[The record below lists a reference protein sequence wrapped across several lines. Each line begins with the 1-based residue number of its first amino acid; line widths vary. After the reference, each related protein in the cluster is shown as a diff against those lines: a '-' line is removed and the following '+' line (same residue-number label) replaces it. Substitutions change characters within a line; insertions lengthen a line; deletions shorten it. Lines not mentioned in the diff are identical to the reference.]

1 MEGGNVTPIDLEAG
15 LDVKSSDMLTPLV
28 RPTFQHNWQRYQGHC
43 LPNSLRFEMNGW
55 AAGWNVYNFE
65 YNTPGVTI
73 DTGLVARLSS
83 IDKGDTFRLGV
94 YSEEDDT
101 IELVGKYVIPKSEI
115 KSISRGSASLNGNVL
130 TGKVNGK
137 SFSATWSENLE
148 KFILSSTSAFEA
160 HTTKQSIN
168 TWSVEIIDKSTF
180 EQIANTIW
188 HPLELTCDAFTAPVM
203 YDSFVNG
210 VHNWGNY
217 EFDGSRIS
225 VPYGSYVTNFTVN
238 DNTLTFSYTAT
249 LSDILQV
256 HFDFNEYYKQ
266 FNELELTTQSGTDK
280 TIYTDA
286 TLKHDF
292 NKWEGHINRDYL
304 PADTASDSKGV
315 LLNLK
320 IPVWLSAVFKPDL
333 SATKPIQ
340 WPNNTNTIT
349 WKDDKD
355 VEHTNTFGNVLVK
368 VPSDDC
374 TFIAKSVFE
383 NVVNGNTVGS
393 NGNAI
398 SEVASTR
405 ITGKKDKWAAI
416 NLPGY
421 RFNAISC
428 EPTIDKAEDWSPYPL
443 MLNSEKTIW
452 LGTTRGLENFRERKL
467 TQMHKWLGKKFVTEI
482 KLPGID
488 FSNILEETDFTDDM
502 IKNVP
507 DLYNIPFVHIIG
519 ENEYNGIDPNTIE
532 SGENDDYVFYNLLNA
547 NATQQN
553 SAEQYMHDF
562 YTRLRQKSNK
572 FNTYMDPVQDG
583 TLYVHTNERLVAFV
597 SMHEGKLIT
606 DTSSPNFYKF
616 ITTSTPANIKAF
628 NPNKTTFSASW
639 GNPNDPNSVYLESNI
654 GLVSDYVENA
664 DHIEQTLSLIY
675 SSVDLLSVDSGLIY
689 DSNGYYIYNGKMA
702 QDAYNAL
709 GLTDDPTRASDANYW
724 PFKFVPMFCV
734 HDKHCVYMNV
744 SAYEKNN
751 NGEITKIYCFPGT
764 ATYRQMA
771 SAIANSSRPNVQLGD
786 FRELVLGQFSS
797 ATNFYY
803 TIFETDVFK
812 NKWSRKRVITHY
824 PVLYDFDYAQYTQTD
839 EKKAEFSELW
849 KQWYGDVACPIDL
862 VANISNP
869 FSTYESCDDVDKPI
883 DIKYTRPGI
892 MLGVKQDGGNKYAVA
907 LSVLDSFMPIERT
920 GGEGHIFHNH
930 VDAADDYDLKLYPS
944 YCRLNA
950 KYAHSTYQVYMQ
962 KVDPSNGFTTY
973 ERVTRTSY
981 ETTNFYLPVLI
992 GSRGTTTSAHITA
1005 VKQCET
1011 YEDTA
1016 KEFESNYCAVSQDTV
1031 AGISMIATPKQGA
1044 MCWFKDFGLTY
1055 KVDSRFKGYKNAE
1068 GEIRSTPWTYDSH
1081 APESDRVNERVYE
1094 DKVEVVYE
1102 GWEQA
1107 PGNQGKRH
1115 TVQLQD
1121 GFEKIT
1127 RDFTK
1132 VFEQDEEDSNNN
1144 SIVIALPVWGHIL
1157 TQVNYLE
1164 KTHKLDLMTNPK
1176 RAFTFVHAPD
1186 SRIDTKDKKHLWL
1199 DRSPSTAIPLACDWF
1214 ILKLS
1219 TIMPGEQD
1227 DEGYMNLK
1235 LNSNNN
1241 AKLYYAKKHMDK
1253 EGNEITAK
1261 YYYPPICGMGGN
1273 MSQAGSNA
1281 LMPRLRWTPSIL
1293 KVPKGMSF
1301 SYKKQ
1306 YNDVRHIFYDRINA
1320 ILSDSATIREYT
1332 IKDVDDNDMVQLS
1345 TFIKGTGSEIVVDFN
1360 TFSAEATINAG
1371 SFSIAFADVSF
1382 DRSTGE
1388 GDTLDVD
1395 LTVACNFD
1403 NVTGR
1408 FALVEDDYHRNRLV
1422 KYADG
1427 KFTVSTDKGT
1437 QYVYDNNAQK
1447 ILNIAAAPTIT
1458 REVDSN
1464 GKALADRISFENY
1477 DSMHA
1482 DCIMSNISSTGI
1494 ATISYNNKTYS
1505 IYINNLLKQ
1514 VSYAK
1519 VLSTDIRKP
1528 QNNVDIG
1535 KIVFNDKATHEYQL
1549 VKQAWDSTVK
1559 VENFWWVDSTHIME
1573 LTNDSIIVKSKTSFI
1588 DDWAGDKFT
1597 ELSAIPRSRILTA
1610 SEKYYTVTN
1619 TYNMYKGGLFIA
1631 MSAIST
1637 DTIECKIY
1645 DPLNE
1650 FKLIDSIKLMVMRH
1664 EIGTVLN
1671 ATTKQDSKTV
1681 LLNTYSNIT
1690 ADQILTQ
1697 AEWSNTY
1704 TNDRLFI
1711 GCHLS
1716 NNFDQWTAI
1725 LTVGNDNIN
1734 VVTCIQGYGYVSLHG
1749 DLTGGMIPKNY
1760 FNEARGFNNIV
1771 HPLSVLLDKDLN
1783 IDDIDNEFIIKDGN
1797 ESLINKIDDIVVGTA
1812 ERQWYIRKELKDI
1825 VSHLRYMGNDSFI
1838 VECLPITNN
1847 YDAVYKSPSFYVNA
1861 LGDLMIQAHSFKS
1874 LFDFPG
1880 NLGSVWT
1887 VICGLCSWP
1896 MIYMFAPRFVNFVYL
1911 QQTFGQYAYVHYNS
1925 SESNERQEPKDL
1937 SANNGMP
1944 NSSPEKANAPV
1955 LSDEYTFGKEIFRQ
1969 TCKIEHDLDS
1979 FAMVLFGIFAPALQ
1993 HIDKNLIINGE
2004 LNQSAVSDIGKK
2016 YSQNALE
2023 NLSGLVSKAIMTE
2036 GSSIGLSSNVIGIK
2050 SLDMFYSTSDKQ
2062 HIHAGPGFVEH
2073 QFVADCVAQS
2083 VTDVSVEGKALQ
2095 LAFIIKM
2102 LTVFQGILS
2111 YKLQDIIADGISA
2124 AADKTKELMI
2134 CANNVGAP
2142 VAAALEVTAYAMR
2155 QANEAKK
2162 IAYDCI
2168 EKFLDVL
2175 CQRNVSCEV
2184 DNMITRFSTT
2194 VEAKHKYGEKN
2205 ETFMWPCWG
2214 IEQRLEY
2221 IDESVEAVI
2230 KKSTWECSLAIN
2242 KRFVDASSARLTR
2255 RHIHGLWANDH
2266 IPHSSMRANNNQN
2279 LSQDIDFYQAA
2290 CRGVHTARNLPSD
2303 MSCVQ
2308 GVSHFMPEQAFKNE
2322 NIGMSEPVFPPSMFQ
2337 DYIIDKVWDLSQ
2349 CCTYGKQQWVTVK
2362 DTKVINCPASNMYI
2376 NDIFCG
2382 IAAPYTAI
2390 EVKRGLSK
2398 KYMRPFAITPN
2409 VLAFNCTG
2417 HNCILD
2423 NKLYHA
2429 FDGISYRL
2437 VEWTGTPGLNKQ
2449 LQTFLYGFQVND
2461 RFKRSNKFPANEL
2474 LGNFSS
2480 EPTQAVNTIDKFWT
2494 KTTISAKE
2502 KGMEAGTVGEDKDLV
2517 RWAIPVFTE
2526 PVTTLPAAVKTLT
2539 AMPLAVVDGITG
2551 LVTDLANNQIAY
2563 KAPLSIDF
2571 TIGKNV
2577 YRQTEDYI
2585 CAVVTQNGVDVT
2597 QDLVPSLGLKFI
2609 GSTPTEAFFYS
2620 EATRCYYS
2628 FTGSSLVKMDMME
2641 RFRDVQRGYWDFVNQ
2656 EVIMPCLMTFKRLNA
2671 EVEDK
2676 DTETD
2681 NIIVPV
2687 MSRSQVSGELPPPL
2701 TTIFNDRSWYK
2712 AVSLPSG
2719 FAYQGPNRVIINRQ
2733 VFVEYMLDSLKSNLG
2748 KWQKMP
2754 REKYS
2759 TKRVYPDIYKDIMT
2773 DVKGVKGWTYNPFLL
2788 VTSALGQSEN
2798 VDCMFEWII
2807 TFCWPI
2813 EMDLIY
2819 GPDNYACV
2827 NIMAETMTPGGKLAC
2842 RPTHVFL
2849 KKELFTHTGN
2859 YGYYSFR
2866 FQSKNGA
2873 GNRERLHIWS
2883 DQYIAISSI
2892 DCDCKVVSSRRNEQ
2906 LVQQLDVQKLKEL

>member
-15 LDVKSSDMLTPLV
+15 LDIKSSDMLVPFV

-43 LPNSLRFEMNGW
+43 LPNSLRYEQNGW

-65 YNTPGVTI
+65 YNTPGVNV

-83 IDKGDTFRLGV
+83 IDKGDTFRLGI

-130 TGKVNGK
+130 TGIVNGK
-137 SFSATWSENLE
+137 NFSATWSENLE
-148 KFILSSTSAFEA
+148 KFILSDISAFEA
-160 HTTKQSIN
+160 RTTKQSIN

-238 DNTLTFSYTAT
+238 GNTLTFSYTAT
-249 LSDILQV
+249 LSDILQI

-304 PADTASDSKGV
+304 PADTVGDSKGV

-340 WPNNTNTIT
+340 WPNNINTIT
-349 WKDDKD
+349 WKDEKD
-355 VEHTNTFGNVLVK
+355 AEYTNTFGNVLVK

-383 NVVNGNTVGS
+383 NVVNGSTVDSQGNPVS
-393 NGNAI
+393 NPTETHVRNEEGKWLAI
-398 SEVASTR
+398 
-405 ITGKKDKWAAI
+405 G
-416 NLPGY
+416 LPGY

-428 EPTIDKAEDWSPYPL
+428 SGTIKKSPTKWNPYPAE
-443 MLNSEKTIW
+443 LNDSVW
-452 LGTTRGLENFRERKL
+452 LGELRRFKNFREGNFELMRAFLGKNFYDAGQFKSPSVDISELLEL
-467 TQMHKWLGKKFVTEI
+467 TDFDSYITTEPNLYKVPFMHKKGKDAYFGLSKSEVDESCLKDIANNTSAVAAMLNKYWTIAKTGGDIRFDYFEDEFSVNASGGIQGCTMVTDPAKSGYFDHIGYKMSPIPTMIAANPSKSTFTDNKEHSITSYGEVTENARSVLQYYDAI
-482 KLPGID
+482 NVQTESLYDSDGYYVGNKVLD
-488 FSNILEETDFTDDM
+488 FNSN
-502 IKNVP
+502 P
-507 DLYNIPFVHIIG
+507 
-519 ENEYNGIDPNTIE
+519 
-532 SGENDDYVFYNLLNA
+532 
-547 NATQQN
+547 
-553 SAEQYMHDF
+553 YMS
-562 YTRLRQKSNK
+562 RC
-572 FNTYMDPVQDG
+572 PDG
-583 TLYVHTNERLVAFV
+583 TYADDQYDYSEN
-597 SMHEGKLIT
+597 
-606 DTSSPNFYKF
+606 
-616 ITTSTPANIKAF
+616 NINVKQ
-628 NPNKTTFSASW
+628 
-639 GNPNDPNSVYLESNI
+639 L
-654 GLVSDYVENA
+654 
-664 DHIEQTLSLIY
+664 
-675 SSVDLLSVDSGLIY
+675 
-689 DSNGYYIYNGKMA
+689 
-702 QDAYNAL
+702 
-709 GLTDDPTRASDANYW
+709 YW
-724 PFKFVPMFCV
+724 PFKYMPMYDIYDEDVFF
-734 HDKHCVYMNV
+734 MNV
-744 SAYEKNN
+744 SYYIKND
-751 NGEITKIYCFPGT
+751 TGT
-764 ATYRQMA
+764 IGAIWVWPFDNHPLAKYINKLIRIDIPVQTQPLTYK
-771 SAIANSSRPNVQLGD
+771 SRVVAVFD
-786 FRELVLGQFSS
+786 FRKLILGEWDP
-797 ATNFYY
+797 
-803 TIFETDVFK
+803 TILPQNSIFK
-812 NKWSRKRVITHY
+812 NTSDDTARSTNVDRTRAIDKY
-824 PVLYDFDYAQYTQTD
+824 PVLYDFDYAKYTQTD
-839 EKKAEFSELW
+839 EKKVEFNDIW
-849 KQWYGDVACPIDL
+849 NDWYHDVPNPLDL
-862 VANISNP
+862 VPVIDT
-869 FSTYESCDDVDKPI
+869 TYDNFDSVEPI
-883 DIKYTRPGI
+883 VSETPLEIEYTRPGI
-892 MLGVKQDGGNKYAVA
+892 VLGVKQDGSNKHAVA
-907 LSVLDSFMPIERT
+907 LSVLDSFMPIERA

-944 YCRLNA
+944 YCRINA
-950 KYAHSTYQVYMQ
+950 KYGHSTHQVYRQ
-962 KVDPSNGFTTY
+962 KVNPSNGSTTY
-973 ERVTRTSY
+973 EWVKETSY

-1016 KEFESNYCAVSQDTV
+1016 KEFESNYCTVSQDTV
-1031 AGISMIATPKQGA
+1031 AGISMIATPKQGT

-1055 KVDSRFKGYKNAE
+1055 KVDSRFKGYKNAA
-1068 GEIRSTPWTYDSH
+1068 GEIRSTPWTYPSQT
-1081 APESDRVNERVYE
+1081 PESARVNERVYE
-1094 DKVEVVYE
+1094 DRVKVVYE

-1115 TVQLQD
+1115 TVQLQN

-1219 TIMPGEQD
+1219 TIMPGEQN
-1227 DEGYMNLK
+1227 DEGYINLK

-1320 ILSDSATIREYT
+1320 ILSDSATVREYT

-1345 TFIKGTGSEIVVDFN
+1345 TYIKDTGSEIVVDFN

-1388 GDTLDVD
+1388 GDTLDVE
-1395 LTVACNFD
+1395 LTVACNFN

-1408 FALVEDDYHRNRLV
+1408 FARAEDAYDNDRLV

-1427 KFTVSTDKGT
+1427 KFIVSTDKGT

-1447 ILNIAAAPTIT
+1447 ILNIVAAPTIT

-1494 ATISYNNKTYS
+1494 ATISYNNKTYN
-1505 IYINNLLKQ
+1505 IDINNLLKQ

-1559 VENFWWVDSTHIME
+1559 VENFWWIDSTHIME
-1573 LTNDSIIVKSKTSFI
+1573 LTNYSIVVKSKTSFI

-1597 ELSAIPRSRILTA
+1597 ELYTIPRSKILIA

-1619 TYNMYKGGLFIA
+1619 TYNMYKGGLFIT

-1645 DPLNE
+1645 NPLDE

-1671 ATTKQDSKTV
+1671 ATTKQDSKTA

-1725 LTVGNDNIN
+1725 FTVGNDNIN

-1760 FNEARGFNNIV
+1760 FNEARGFNNVV
-1771 HPLSVLLDKDLN
+1771 HPLSDLLDKDLN

-1925 SESNERQEPKDL
+1925 SESNERQEFKDL

-1944 NSSPEKANAPV
+1944 NSSPEKANASV

-2016 YSQNALE
+2016 YSQSALE

-2062 HIHAGPGFVEH
+2062 HIYAGPGFVEH

-2184 DNMITRFSTT
+2184 DNMVTRFSTT
-2194 VEAKHKYGEKN
+2194 TEAKHKYGEKN

-2221 IDESVEAVI
+2221 TDESVEAVI

-2290 CRGVHTARNLPSD
+2290 CRGIHTARNLPSD
-2303 MSCVQ
+2303 MSCIQ

-2337 DYIIDKVWDLSQ
+2337 DYIIDKIWDLSQ
-2349 CCTYGKQQWVTVK
+2349 CCTYGKQQWVAVK
-2362 DTKVINCPASNMYI
+2362 DTKVINCPASNMYV

-2382 IAAPYTAI
+2382 VAAPYTAI

-2480 EPTQAVNTIDKFWT
+2480 EPTQAINTIDKFWT
-2494 KTTISAKE
+2494 KTTVSAKE

-2563 KAPLSIDF
+2563 KAPLSVDF

-2577 YRQTEDYI
+2577 YRQTEEYI
-2585 CAVVTQNGVDVT
+2585 CSVVTQNGVDVT
-2597 QDLVPSLGLKFI
+2597 QDLVPSLGLRFI

-2628 FTGSSLVKMDMME
+2628 FTGTSLVKMDMME

-2759 TKRVYPDIYKDIMT
+2759 TKRVYPDTYKDIMT

-2798 VDCMFEWII
+2798 VDCMFEWVI

-2849 KKELFTHTGN
+2849 KKELFTRTGN